1 MPIKLKRKFHKT
13 VVKSAMLCGT
23 EMVSVRKTGEK
34 KRDVAEV
41 RMLRWMS
48 GVTREDRIRT
58 DYIRGS
64 TEVVKISR
72 KVHKGRGEN
81 S

>member
-1 MPIKLKRKFHKT
+1 MLKRKFHKT

-34 KRDVAEV
+34 KMDVAEK

-48 GVTREDRIRT
+48 GVTREDIIRT

-64 TEVVKISR
+64 TKVVKIF
-72 KVHKGRGEN
+72 
-81 S
+81 